1 MIESAKAKE
10 TAKKKVTR
18 KLNPEETMVRGPEYP
33 AESDQALVGKLG
45 AGDSETLAHGYR
57 LTDVQDL
64 DPFDNERNYN
74 RVRPEVCGAVGDPIL
89 GDDRSYNKI
98 MPAPKYGAK
107 KKQFDQDSED
117 YGKKAVSKG
126 DHQDD

>member
-10 TAKKKVTR
+10 TAKKKITR

-33 AESDQALVGKLG
+33 VESDTRLVSEVGI
-45 AGDSETLAHGYR
+45 GDTEVLAHGYR
-57 LTDVQDL
+57 ETEVQDL
-64 DPFDNERNYN
+64 DPFDNERNYV
-74 RVRPEVCGAVGDPIL
+74 RVCPDKHGVDVDPIK

-98 MPAPKYGAK
+98 KPAYKYGAK
-107 KKQFDQDSED
+107 EKQFDQDSED
-117 YGKKAVSKG
+117 YGHNATKPG

>member
-1 MIESAKAKE
+1 MIESVKAKE

-18 KLNPEETMVRGPEYP
+18 KLNPEETMVRGPEEP
-33 AESDQALVGKLG
+33 VESDQALVAEVG
-45 AGDSETLAHGYR
+45 AGSSEVLASGYR
-57 LTDVQDL
+57 LTEVQDL
-64 DPFDNERNYN
+64 DPWDNERNYN
-74 RVRPEVCGAVGDPIL
+74 RVRPEVCGTDSDPVL

-98 MPAPKYGAK
+98 LPASKYGAK

-117 YGKKAVSKG
+117 YGKKETLDS